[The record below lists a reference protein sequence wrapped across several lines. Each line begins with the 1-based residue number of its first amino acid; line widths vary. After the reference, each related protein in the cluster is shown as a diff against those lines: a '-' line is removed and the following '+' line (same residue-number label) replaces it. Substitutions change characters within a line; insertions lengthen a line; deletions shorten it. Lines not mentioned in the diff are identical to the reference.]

1 MRLVVLAVMLI
12 ASTRVAGA
20 SPESDK
26 FFRDGKDLLNA
37 GKLAEAC
44 AAFARS
50 QKLEPKVGTL
60 LNLAD
65 CRERQGQTATA
76 WSLFLEARSLA
87 TQIKDKRATEAT
99 RRAATLE
106 RNLAY
111 VTLTVAPDRL
121 ASGLVIK
128 RNGTVVDPAAWNKAV
143 PLDPADYVIEASAPK
158 YKSWSTT
165 QPLGPRE
172 RVTVVVEA
180 LAAEP
185 VAVVPVVPLE
195 PKTPPDTRIVPGP
208 GDGIARPAIPRKGP
222 VPQLRPGGVGLALG
236 ATDESDTL
244 VGARILGGV
253 PVPGGMVRGIGSL
266 LYAKFLNG
274 DQDDPENFTRLYAFG
289 LSVDYVWTPLP
300 QIAFAGG
307 VGIGIDYLVA
317 TLDQGTDTSGWTT
330 LRASPIIVRL
340 LKGHVELGLHLQLVR
355 TSDNTVFLGVAA
367 IDVFPL

>member
-1 MRLVVLAVMLI
+1 MRLVVLVVI
-12 ASTRVAGA
+12 AATRVAGA

-26 FFRDGKDLLNA
+26 FFGDGKDLLKA

-44 AAFARS
+44 DAFARS
-50 QKLEPKVGTL
+50 QKLEAKVGTL

-76 WSLFLEARSLA
+76 WSLFLEAKSLA
-87 TQIKDKRATEAT
+87 TQTKDKRAAEAT
-99 RRAATLE
+99 KRAATLE
-106 RNLAY
+106 LKLAY
-111 VTLTVAPDRL
+111 VTLTVAPDRQVE
-121 ASGLVIK
+121 GLVIK
-128 RNGTVVDPAAWNKAV
+128 RNGTVVEPAAWNKAV

-158 YKSWSTT
+158 HVPWSTT
-165 QPLGPRE
+165 QSLSPRE

-185 VAVVPVVPLE
+185 VAVAVVPVAPLD
-195 PKTPPDTRIVPGP
+195 PKIPPDTRIVPGP
-208 GDGIARPAIPRKGP
+208 GDGIARPALPRKGP
-222 VPQLRPGGVGLALG
+222 IPQLRPGGIGLALG

-266 LYAKFLNG
+266 LYTKFLN
-274 DQDDPENFTRLYAFG
+274 DPTDPENSTSVYAFG

-300 QIAFAGG
+300 QIAFAAG
-307 VGIGIDYLVA
+307 VGIGLDYLVA

-340 LKGHVELGLHLQLVR
+340 LKGYLELGLHLQLVR